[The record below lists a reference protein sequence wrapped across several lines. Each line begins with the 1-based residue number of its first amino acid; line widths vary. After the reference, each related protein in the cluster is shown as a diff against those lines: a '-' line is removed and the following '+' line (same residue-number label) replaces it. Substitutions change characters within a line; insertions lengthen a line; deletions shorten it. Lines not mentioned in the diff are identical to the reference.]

1 MYASQFNLLTR
12 ILLFCVVLSLVAA
25 CGLTRGLHKSNVYRV
40 RSGDTLYAIS
50 WRYQID
56 YKALAGWNKIR
67 APYIIHPGQEL
78 VLFDPGELPA
88 DQKAASRSGDAA
100 TQSTRQN
107 KSSRHEQAVGPS
119 PKDFQW
125 PTSGKIVRKFAGRKS
140 SSQGIDIAGKFGQP
154 IHAAA
159 SGRVVYS
166 GNGLTGYGNLII
178 LKHSEVYLSAYA
190 HNSKLHVKEGE
201 TIKAGQQIASM
212 GYAEENK
219 PRLHFEVRKQGR
231 PVDPLKY
238 LPRR

>member
-1 MYASQFNLLTR
+1 MRFNRLTIIFQFC
-12 ILLFCVVLSLVAA
+12 IVLSLLTA
-25 CGLTRGLHKSNVYRV
+25 CSFTEGLRKSHIYRV

-56 YKALAGWNKIR
+56 YKSLASWNRIS
-67 APYIIHPGQEL
+67 APYMIHPGQEL
-78 VLFDPGELPA
+78 VLFDPGEQPA
-88 DQKAASRSGDAA
+88 AQQVGSADKGSLEKPDYQK
-100 TQSTRQN
+100 
-107 KSSRHEQAVGPS
+107 KSSGRKRTAGPS

-125 PTSGKIVRKFAGRKS
+125 PTSGKVVRNFAGRKS
-140 SSQGIDIAGKFGQP
+140 NSQGIDIAGQFGQP
-154 IHAAA
+154 VLAAS

-166 GNGLTGYGNLII
+166 GDGLTGYGNLII
-178 LKHSEVYLSAYA
+178 LKHSEDYLSAYA
-190 HNSKLHVKEGE
+190 YNSKLHVREGDA
-201 TIKAGQQIASM
+201 IKAGQQIASM